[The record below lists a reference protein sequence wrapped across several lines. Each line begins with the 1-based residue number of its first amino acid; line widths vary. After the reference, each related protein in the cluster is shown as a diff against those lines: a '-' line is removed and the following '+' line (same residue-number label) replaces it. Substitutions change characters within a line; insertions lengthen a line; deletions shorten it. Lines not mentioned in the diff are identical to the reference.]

1 MPNQTKTDPRRQPR
15 LGGAGIL
22 QMCRRFIGQIAT
34 SWRILASQ
42 RTFMGR
48 RTAIILASLAVVGLF
63 GLTSALLISADLTAD
78 SYAVNG
84 ASLDSEVRV
93 DVDGNYY
100 VSLAASDAAF
110 SVAPGAGTQSS
121 KTQVNLS
128 VETNALGGAGLY
140 LSMSGSTNALFLDG
154 NTASTGKNIAAATT
168 QTTYNN
174 MTSNTWGYSTDDV
187 NFQGV
192 PTVDSP
198 TLLADVDGV
207 TVGTSSE
214 GVTSA
219 TIPVYYAAKVDTSIP
234 SGSYANSVT
243 YLAVVDGG
251 ITASATLTKITV
263 DNQEVDELQTDK
275 TNVILVTTNLK
286 TKPYGTP
293 RVYYKTTDPS
303 GYAECGEVVVS
314 SNEAGYMTV
323 QCSATPTQAATG
335 VTLHI
340 VPKGSASD
348 ILCTDGTYPA
358 DSNQCEKGEWQWG
371 EFTVE
376 LPDADSGEPDI
387 NDRPSSFADIQ
398 IMQHMTPEICASAS
412 EGDTKQL
419 IDWRD
424 GKTYWV
430 AKLKDG
436 NCWMTQNLDLNLNN
450 ITLTPDDSDVS
461 AEWTPGNVT
470 YTTVT
475 MESTS
480 NTAIQS
486 FDLGDYIVSS
496 PTGASNGCM
505 SFSNLGECTSQF
517 NSTINQTAWTID
529 VNAGRLPS
537 ETVSFGDGRYDAHYL
552 VGDYYSW
559 PAATAGSGNNITS
572 GEAPDS
578 VCPKGWHLPTLNTG
592 TNGSFAYLLQFYGL
606 NSTSASGN
614 YNIATAPLYYV
625 FSGGVTTY
633 MSGQKIV
640 YNGGITGYYWS
651 STYYSERYAYGMIF
665 GKVSLSAV
673 DGYSTRYSGNSIR
686 CLASGK

>member
-1 MPNQTKTDPRRQPR
+1 MPNQTKTNLRRQPR

-100 VSLAASDAAF
+100 VSLAASDATF

-140 LSMSGSTNALFLDG
+140 LSMSGQSSALFLDG
-154 NTASTGKNIAAATT
+154 NTASTSKNIAAATT
-168 QTTYNN
+168 QTTYDN
-174 MTSNTWGYSTDDV
+174 MSSNTWGYSTDDV

-192 PTVDSP
+192 PTVNSP

-251 ITASATLTKITV
+251 ITTSATLTKITV
-263 DNQEVDELQTDK
+263 DNQDVEELQADK

-303 GYAECGEVVVS
+303 GYAECGDVVVS

-335 VTLHI
+335 VMLHI
-340 VPKGSASD
+340 VPKGGASD
-348 ILCTDGTYPA
+348 IFCTDGTYPA
-358 DSNQCEKGEWQWG
+358 DSSECEAGDWKWG
-371 EFTVE
+371 NFIVT
-376 LPDADSGEPDI
+376 LPDIVTPGPDI
-387 NDRPSSFADIQ
+387 NRPATSWDDLE

-412 EGDTKQL
+412 VGETKQL

-430 AKLKDG
+430 ARLKDG
-436 NCWMTQNLDLNLNN
+436 SCWMTQNLELDLAGK
-450 ITLTPDDSDVS
+450 ILTPADSDVATDWNYDDAGGSAYTS
-461 AEWTPGNVT
+461 AENGIRDSVVIQYYNFGKYVWKSPSDTGFCGGFSVYNFSNSKCQSYWQDVSNWTSMTEYRTDGVT
-470 YTTVT
+470 YDV
-475 MESTS
+475 ST
-480 NTAIQS
+480 
-486 FDLGDYIVSS
+486 
-496 PTGASNGCM
+496 
-505 SFSNLGECTSQF
+505 
-517 NSTINQTAWTID
+517 QT
-529 VNAGRLPS
+529 
-537 ETVSFGDGRYDAHYL
+537 YDAHYL
-552 VGDYYSW
+552 VGNYYSW
-559 PAATAGSGNNITS
+559 NAATANSIGYNSGTATQSI
-572 GEAPDS
+572 
-578 VCPKGWHLPTLNTG
+578 CPKGFKLPPDSGVGSYSTLIGSYGIDSDIVGG
-592 TNGSFAYLLQFYGL
+592 TAMRS
-606 NSTSASGN
+606 
-614 YNIATAPLYYV
+614 APLFFV
-625 FSGGVTTY
+625 RSGFAKPTEYLANAGY
-633 MSGQKIV
+633 G
-640 YNGGITGYYWS
+640 GYYWS
-651 STYYSERYAYGMIF
+651 SVACSTPEAY
-665 GKVSLSAV
+665 SLSFASDSV
-673 DGYSTRYSGNSIR
+673 NPLDDFSTRPDGYSVR
-686 CLASGK
+686 CVAPSV

>member
-1 MPNQTKTDPRRQPR
+1 MPNQTKTNPRRQPR
-15 LGGAGIL
+15 PGGAGIL
-22 QMCRRFIGQIAT
+22 QMCRRFT
-34 SWRILASQ
+34 SQMTVSWQALTGRQ
-42 RTFMGR
+42 TFIGR

-63 GLTSALLISADLTAD
+63 GLTSALLIAADLTAD

-154 NTASTGKNIAAATT
+154 NTASTSKNIAAATA

-174 MTSNTWGYSTDDV
+174 MASNTWGYSTDDV

-219 TIPVYYAAKVDTSIP
+219 TTPVYYAAKVDTSIP

-263 DNQEVDELQTDK
+263 DNQEVEELQADK

-286 TKPYGTP
+286 TNPYGTP
-293 RVYYKTTDPS
+293 RVYYETTDPS
-303 GYAECGEVVVS
+303 GYAECGDVVVS

-340 VPKGSASD
+340 VPKGSAND
-348 ILCTDGTYPA
+348 TFCTDGTYPA

-371 EFTVE
+371 EFTVG
-376 LPDADSGEPDI
+376 LPNIKASVFGGI
-387 NDRPSSFADIQ
+387 RT
-398 IMQHMTPEICASAS
+398 MQEMTPQICLAAQ
-412 EGDTKQL
+412 ENDTAML
-419 IDWRD
+419 EDARD
-424 GKTYWV
+424 GKRYWV

-436 NCWMTQNLDLNLNN
+436 SCWMTQNLELDLAGK
-450 ITLTPDDSDVS
+450 ILTPADSDVATDWNYDDAGGSAYTS
-461 AEWTPGNVT
+461 AENGIRDNVVIQYYNFGKYVWKSPSDTGFCGSVYNFSNSKCQSYWQDVSNWTSMTEYRTDGVT
-470 YTTVT
+470 YDV
-475 MESTS
+475 
-480 NTAIQS
+480 
-486 FDLGDYIVSS
+486 
-496 PTGASNGCM
+496 GA
-505 SFSNLGECTSQF
+505 
-517 NSTINQTAWTID
+517 QT
-529 VNAGRLPS
+529 
-537 ETVSFGDGRYDAHYL
+537 YDAHYL
-552 VGDYYSW
+552 VGNYYSW
-559 PAATAGSGNNITS
+559 NAATANSIGYNSGTATQSI
-572 GEAPDS
+572 
-578 VCPKGWHLPTLNTG
+578 CPKGFKLPPDSGVGSYSTLIGSYGIDSDIVGG
-592 TNGSFAYLLQFYGL
+592 TAMRS
-606 NSTSASGN
+606 
-614 YNIATAPLYYV
+614 APLFFV
-625 FSGGVTTY
+625 RSGFVVPTEYLANAGY
-633 MSGQKIV
+633 G
-640 YNGGITGYYWS
+640 GYYWS
-651 STYYSERYAYGMIF
+651 SVARSTPEAYSLFFASDSVNPLDDFSTRP
-665 GKVSLSAV
+665 
-673 DGYSTRYSGNSIR
+673 DGYSVR
-686 CLASGK
+686 CVAPSV

>member
-1 MPNQTKTDPRRQPR
+1 MPNQTKTNLRRQPR
-15 LGGAGIL
+15 LGGVGIL

-140 LSMSGSTNALFLDG
+140 LSMSGQSSALFLDG
-154 NTASTGKNIAAATT
+154 NTASTSKNIAAAAT
-168 QTTYNN
+168 QTTYDN
-174 MTSNTWGYSTDDV
+174 MASNTWGYSTDDV
-187 NFQGV
+187 YFQGV

-251 ITASATLTKITV
+251 ITTSATLTKITV
-263 DNQEVDELQTDK
+263 DNQEVEELQADK

-303 GYAECGEVVVS
+303 GYAECGDVVVS

-340 VPKGSASD
+340 IPKGSAND
-348 ILCTDGTYPA
+348 TFCTDGTYPA

-371 EFTVE
+371 EFTVG
-376 LPDADSGEPDI
+376 LPDIKASVFGGI
-387 NDRPSSFADIQ
+387 RT
-398 IMQHMTPEICASAS
+398 MQEMTPQICLAAQ
-412 EGDTKQL
+412 ENDTAML
-419 IDWRD
+419 EDARD
-424 GKTYWV
+424 GKRYWV

-436 NCWMTQNLDLNLNN
+436 HCWMTQNLELDLN
-450 ITLTPDDSDVS
+450 TDTPLTSELSDVDS
-461 AEWTPGNVT
+461 SWTPTSNT
-470 YTTVT
+470 YTSAQSG
-475 MESTS
+475 STS
-480 NTAIQS
+480 NVVAQS
-486 FDLGDYIVSS
+486 W
-496 PTGASNGCM
+496 
-505 SFSNLGECTSQF
+505 NLGKYIWKTPDNPGSCS
-517 NSTINQTAWTID
+517 S
-529 VNAGRLPS
+529 S
-537 ETVSFGDGRYDAHYL
+537 SSFGSASCSSYWQDVSTWTPMTEYRTDGVTYDDSTQTYDAHYL
-552 VGDYYSW
+552 AGNYYSW
-559 PAATAGSGNNITS
+559 NAATADSVSGSGVATQSI
-572 GEAPDS
+572 
-578 VCPKGWHLPTLNTG
+578 CPKGFELPPLSSYSTLIDVYGISYNATG
-592 TNGSFAYLLQFYGL
+592 
-606 NSTSASGN
+606 SAAMRS
-614 YNIATAPLYYV
+614 APL
-625 FSGGVTTY
+625 FFLRSGFVN
-633 MSGQKIV
+633 SGSHYL
-640 YNGGITGYYWS
+640 YNAGSSGIYWS
-651 STYYSERYAYGMIF
+651 SEANSSSYANILYLAADDLGLMDNTRNT
-665 GKVSLSAV
+665 GLSV
-673 DGYSTRYSGNSIR
+673 R
-686 CLASGK
+686 CVAFSV